1 MRYIYVLV
9 FCGVV
14 CAGAYW
20 AGARNGA
27 ARCREQQSA
36 SAQQTQI
43 RIIKQTEKINEDV
56 MRTAVCDIR
65 RVLREKYTIAE

>member
-1 MRYIYVLV
+1 MRFVYFLV
-9 FCGVV
+9 FCAAV

-27 ARCREQQSA
+27 ARCRENQSTA
-36 SAQQTQI
+36 GLAAQIQ
-43 RIIKQTEKINEDV
+43 IIKQTEKINEDI
-56 MRTAVCDIR
+56 MRTGLGDIR